1 MDRYYFR
8 RMDEGVYFHLKKSL
22 ILNKMDEETQE
33 TRDYEITREKLIDY
47 FDMLFLQFKKLRKEN
62 LKLKEEIKTLQ
73 KDYRE
78 ADRLDNIY

>member
-1 MDRYYFR
+1 
-8 RMDEGVYFHLKKSL
+8 
-22 ILNKMDEETQE
+22 MDEETQ
-33 TRDYEITREKLIDY
+33 EITREKLIDY
-47 FDMLFLQFKKLRKEN
+47 FDMLFLQFQKLKTEN

>member
-1 MDRYYFR
+1 
-8 RMDEGVYFHLKKSL
+8 
-22 ILNKMDEETQE
+22 MDEETQE

-73 KDYRE
+73 KDYRA

>member
-1 MDRYYFR
+1 MDRYYFHR
-8 RMDEGVYFHLKKSL
+8 KNEGVYFHLKKSL

>member
-1 MDRYYFR
+1 
-8 RMDEGVYFHLKKSL
+8 MDEGVYFHLKKSL
-22 ILNKMDEETQE
+22 ILNKMDQE
-33 TRDYEITREKLIDY
+33 TPQEIREYEITREKLIDY